1 MANGQ
6 HARARKRSGYNK
18 EFLALLP
25 TLLTEEL
32 INLRAETAREIG
44 IIQSSISDLR
54 SRIDLIRE
62 ELDKRTDQQ
71 FNGFRITDH
80 AVVRY
85 LQRHKGI
92 DMDAVRQEIAEI
104 ASRSKPTR
112 NNGVRTI
119 ARKDDETALSLG
131 ISEGDH
137 TVTTV
142 FQDRELVALHVV
154 TP

>member
-1 MANGQ
+1 MAGGK
-6 HARARKRSGYNK
+6 HARARSRSKLNAA
-18 EFLALLP
+18 FLELVP
-25 TLLTEEL
+25 TLSTEEL
-32 INLRAETAREIG
+32 INLRAEVTREIG
-44 IIQSSISDLR
+44 IISSSVGELKA
-54 SRIDLIRE
+54 RIDLIRE

-92 DMDAVRQEIAEI
+92 DMNAVRQEIADI

-112 NNGVRTI
+112 SNGVRTVT
-119 ARKDDETALSLG
+119 RKDEETALSIG
-131 ISEGDH
+131 VSAGDH

-142 FQDRELVALHVV
+142 FQERELAAFRVV